1 MLLTSRPVT
10 LIVSVVRAST
20 INLVG
25 VVMSLKSW
33 LSAFSVCVMAVLAVP
48 ASAEALKPSGTVTID
63 QTQFGFII
71 GGNFGGGELTVD
83 GKTHKFQLGG
93 LSLGANFGAS
103 QLAASGEVYNLNKL
117 EDFEGNYVSTGGQA
131 VLGGG
136 VGGMQLQNAKGVI
149 MRLQAT
155 ATGIQFNVGAG
166 GVNVYFDK
174 K

>member
-1 MLLTSRPVT
+1 MNFR
-10 LIVSVVRAST
+10 
-20 INLVG
+20 G
-25 VVMSLKSW
+25 W
-33 LSAFSVCVMAVLAVP
+33 LSAIAVCAMAVFAG
-48 ASAEALKPSGTVTID
+48 AATAEALKPSGTVKID

-71 GGNFGGGELTVD
+71 GGNFGGGELTFD
-83 GKTHKFQLGG
+83 GATHKFQLGG

-103 QLAASGEVYNLNKL
+103 QLAASGEVYNLKKL

>member
-1 MLLTSRPVT
+1 MN
-10 LIVSVVRAST
+10 IRA
-20 INLVG
+20 
-25 VVMSLKSW
+25 W
-33 LSAFSVCVMAVLAVP
+33 LSTFLLCVAFGFAGTA
-48 ASAEALKPSGTVTID
+48 AAEALKPSGTVKID
-63 QTQFGFII
+63 QTQVGFII
-71 GGNFGGGELTVD
+71 GGNFGGGTLTFD
-83 GKTHKFQLGG
+83 GKSYGFQLGG

-103 QLAASGEVYNLNKL
+103 QLAASGEVYNLKKL

-155 ATGIQFNVGAG
+155 ATGLQFNVGAG

>member
-1 MLLTSRPVT
+1 MK
-10 LIVSVVRAST
+10 
-20 INLVG
+20 
-25 VVMSLKSW
+25 LKSW
-33 LSAFSVCVMAVLAVP
+33 LAATLIGSSVAFAGVVN
-48 ASAEALKPSGTVTID
+48 AETPLTPSGTVTID

-71 GGNFGGGELTVD
+71 GGNFGGGDLTFD

-103 QLAASGEVYNLNKL
+103 QLAASGEVYNLKNL
-117 EDFEGNYVSTGGQA
+117 EDFPGNYVSTGGQA

-136 VGGMQLQNAKGVI
+136 EGGMQLQNAKGVI

-155 ATGIQFNVGAG
+155 ATGLQFNVGAG

>member
-1 MLLTSRPVT
+1 MKLSKFLAAAV
-10 LIVSVVRAST
+10 IAST
-20 INLVG
+20 TALG
-25 VVMSLKSW
+25 
-33 LSAFSVCVMAVLAVP
+33 AVAV
-48 ASAEALKPSGTVTID
+48 AESLKPSGTVSID

-71 GGNFGGGELTVD
+71 GGNFGGGELTFD

-103 QLAASGEVYNLNKL
+103 QLAASGEVYNLKRL
-117 EDFEGNYVSTGGQA
+117 EDFPGNYVATGGQA

-136 VGGMQLQNAKGVI
+136 VGGMQLQNEKGVI

>member
-1 MLLTSRPVT
+1 MR
-10 LIVSVVRAST
+10 
-20 INLVG
+20 
-25 VVMSLKSW
+25 LKSW
-33 LSAFSVCVMAVLAVP
+33 LSAVTLSGLLAFSGGVV
-48 ASAEALKPSGTVTID
+48 AEALKPSGTVTID

-71 GGNFGGGELTVD
+71 GGNFGGGELTFD

-103 QLAASGEVYNLNKL
+103 QLAASGEVYNLTKL
-117 EDFEGNYVSTGGQA
+117 EDFAGNYVSTGGQA

-136 VGGMQLQNAKGVI
+136 EGGMQLQNAKGVI

>member
-1 MLLTSRPVT
+1 MK
-10 LIVSVVRAST
+10 
-20 INLVG
+20 
-25 VVMSLKSW
+25 LKSW
-33 LSAFSVCVMAVLAVP
+33 LTAAVIGSFVAFTGV
-48 ASAEALKPSGTVTID
+48 ASAEALKPSGTVKID

-93 LSLGANFGAS
+93 LSLGANIGVS
-103 QLAASGEVYNLNKL
+103 QLAASGEVYNLKNL

-149 MRLQAT
+149 MRLEAT